1 MAVICSDPTTG
12 AHTRIAY
19 LHACTD
25 SKTKSRHE
33 ENNVAV
39 SIMCVPDHLLLYL
52 DHLWVWVNQVQQQ
65 ADQDIVD
72 LIFEHWLS

>member
-25 SKTKSRHE
+25 SKTKSMHE

-39 SIMCVPDHLLLYL
+39 R
-52 DHLWVWVNQVQQQ
+52 WKQQQ
-65 ADQDIVD
+65 DYVCA
-72 LIFEHWLS
+72 